1 LAPLLVLQYSKNLF
15 LITAALV
22 MGRLVACG
30 VYFAVC
36 LRVMPAL
43 RSDFAVRY
51 AAIKPLF
58 HFGAWMT
65 VTNVIGPLMV
75 YLDRFVIGGI
85 ISVAAVAYYATPYE
99 IVTKLWIIPIAI
111 LGVLFPAF
119 AASYRN
125 DRDRTARLFARGTK
139 YVALSL
145 FPVTLAITAFARE
158 GLLWWLGDE
167 FARQST
173 SVLQWLAIG
182 VFINS
187 LAMVFITFIQGIGRP
202 DLSAKLH
209 LVELPIYLS
218 ALWWAIDAYGVQG
231 AAMAW
236 TGRVALDGIL
246 LFWLSRRFL
255 GGDPALFKRM
265 SIGMFA
271 ALGGLLV
278 PLLGDG
284 FIPRVAMASM
294 TLVSFVGV
302 AWFVVLAP
310 DERARIRSWI
320 DWLTGRRSGDVR
332 R

>member
-1 LAPLLVLQYSKNLF
+1 
-15 LITAALV
+15 
-22 MGRLVACG
+22 
-30 VYFAVC
+30 
-36 LRVMPAL
+36 
-43 RSDFAVRY
+43 
-51 AAIKPLF
+51 
-58 HFGAWMT
+58 MT